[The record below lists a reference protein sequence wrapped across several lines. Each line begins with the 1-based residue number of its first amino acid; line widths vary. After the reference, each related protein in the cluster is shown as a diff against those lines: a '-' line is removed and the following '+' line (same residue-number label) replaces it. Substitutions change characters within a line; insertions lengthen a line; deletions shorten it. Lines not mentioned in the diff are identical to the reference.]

1 MATFHYKARDFSG
14 EAHQGDI
21 ESSDARTAVTLL
33 RKKGLIV
40 IDVSLKLQR
49 QVFNLNKY
57 FDKVGFRDIVVMT
70 RQLSVMISAGLTLS
84 ESLDILEEQQS
95 NKKLKEVLTR
105 VSADVKGGLSF
116 YQALSRHPDI
126 FPKVYINLVRAGES
140 SGKLDDVLIRMAD
153 SLEKEQ
159 EFRAKVKGAMI
170 YPMVIISMMVIVV
183 FIMMIFVIPKMTA
196 LYQTT
201 ALELPLPTR
210 ILIGTSNIFVNYWW
224 MLIILSGISVYTLK
238 RWMKKPEG
246 KLIIHTLMLKMPVMG
261 VLLTNVNLTNFTRT
275 FALLITSGVSLL
287 EAIRIV
293 EDVTDNEVYKNAF
306 KAAYSG
312 VERGLSFSDQ
322 LNALPVF
329 PKIVGQMSRVGEET
343 GKVDEV
349 FYKMSDYF
357 ETESDHMLKNLT
369 VAIEPIVLIILGI
382 GVAFLVISIILPIYK
397 LTTAI

>member
-1 MATFHYKARDFSG
+1 MATFHYKARDFNG

-21 ESSDARTAVTLL
+21 ESSDARTAVALL

-153 SLEKEQ
+153 SLEKGKSS
-159 EFRAKVKGAMI
+159 F
-170 YPMVIISMMVIVV
+170 
-183 FIMMIFVIPKMTA
+183 
-196 LYQTT
+196 
-201 ALELPLPTR
+201 
-210 ILIGTSNIFVNYWW
+210 NI
-224 MLIILSGISVYTLK
+224 
-238 RWMKKPEG
+238 
-246 KLIIHTLMLKMPVMG
+246 
-261 VLLTNVNLTNFTRT
+261 
-275 FALLITSGVSLL
+275 
-287 EAIRIV
+287 
-293 EDVTDNEVYKNAF
+293 
-306 KAAYSG
+306 
-312 VERGLSFSDQ
+312 
-322 LNALPVF
+322 
-329 PKIVGQMSRVGEET
+329 
-343 GKVDEV
+343 
-349 FYKMSDYF
+349 
-357 ETESDHMLKNLT
+357 
-369 VAIEPIVLIILGI
+369 
-382 GVAFLVISIILPIYK
+382 
-397 LTTAI
+397 